1 MRRTFFSFF
10 LTVIVTIL
18 VLNFVF
24 TPVAEMISKRMMT
37 TQVNAYYCEL
47 VKGTFYMLKADLE
60 PISEAHWQERI
71 DVLQAQF
78 GYPIGLTTADAADLT
93 AEEVSLANA
102 GKIVVSDDGENFYQ
116 RVNED
121 GPSLL
126 FMGPIMDPEL
136 DLLHLY
142 LVLWTYL
149 ALMVAV
155 LALFWALPFARRLHH
170 ISTAAIEFGD
180 GQFGARAWVP
190 RRSALAPLADAF
202 NRMADHIQELIDAQ
216 RELTNAV
223 SHELRTPIA
232 RTRFSLEM
240 LGTATKIGD
249 RKHYLAEISKDIDEL
264 DALVSESLTY
274 ARFDQERLEIDWQ
287 PRVLEVWLR
296 QIAKSTLPPHLQIVF
311 ECRNRLSPPDREI
324 YCDPRYMARAIGN
337 LIQNAAKHAHSRV
350 EVTLEEK
357 GGACCIHVDDD
368 GAGIAEADRTK
379 VFQAF
384 TRLDDSRSRASG
396 GHGLG
401 LAIVRRVVTWHGGR
415 IWVEQAPLG
424 GARLTL
430 CWPGF
435 TPSVQG
441 EGAGDDAE

>member
-1 MRRTFFSFF
+1 MRRIFFSFF
-10 LTVIVTIL
+10 LFIMVTIAIL
-18 VLNFVF
+18 DFGVSPVVNKIVERHLSQQVNDYWREVVKGPFHMMILDLERMPEAQWAQRIENLQPHFSYPIRIQPYMDAGLTPEEQAQVLNKEVVVKQNGELFFLRVGE
-24 TPVAEMISKRMMT
+24 TP
-37 TQVNAYYCEL
+37 
-47 VKGTFYMLKADLE
+47 F
-60 PISEAHWQERI
+60 
-71 DVLQAQF
+71 
-78 GYPIGLTTADAADLT
+78 
-93 AEEVSLANA
+93 
-102 GKIVVSDDGENFYQ
+102 
-116 RVNED
+116 
-121 GPSLL
+121 LL
-126 FMGPIMDPEL
+126 SMGPINEPQL
-136 DLLHLY
+136 DLLHY
-142 LVLWTYL
+142 HVIIWVVLLIIL
-149 ALMVAV
+149 AL
-155 LALFWALPFARRLHH
+155 LALIWALPFGHKLQR
-170 ISTAAIEFGD
+170 IITAAVAFGD
-180 GQFGARAWVP
+180 GHLTTRARVP
-190 RRSALAPLADAF
+190 SRSSLAPLAFAF
-202 NRMADHIQELIDAQ
+202 NRMADRIQELINTQ

-287 PRVLEVWLR
+287 PRALETWLR
-296 QIAKSTLPPHLQIVF
+296 QIAKSALPPHLLVVF
-311 ECRNRLSPPDREI
+311 ECRNRLSPHDREI

-441 EGAGDDAE
+441 EGAGDEAE